1 MNQFRWSQQILVLQL
16 KISTIRCERTYWLID
31 LHMFSLFSEDIAFQF
46 AVLGGVVMY
55 CKNNY
60 CRSYFV
66 ATLARAWHNNAQ
78 TTKGSKVN
86 FYSWSVINSGQWRR
100 NEKTQMTLKSL
111 FRSSLGPTHHN
122 WNITQSVQH
131 SSHFILQKCAGM
143 LNACCPLMYL
153 CMLLLCHNHTDLVRE
168 YSNFHNRCSP
178 PHINDKMRP

>member
-1 MNQFRWSQQILVLQL
+1 MNQFRWSQQILVSQL

-31 LHMFSLFSEDIAFQF
+31 LHMFSLSSEDIAFQF

-60 CRSYFV
+60 CGSYFV
-66 ATLARAWHNNAQ
+66 ATLARARHNNAQ
-78 TTKGSKVN
+78 TTKGSKVD

-100 NEKTQMTLKSL
+100 NEETQMTLKSL

-131 SSHFILQKCAGM
+131 SSHFIIQKCAGM
-143 LNACCPLMYL
+143 LNTCK
-153 CMLLLCHNHTDLVRE
+153 CMLPFDVFMYATPMSQSYRLSKGILQF
-168 YSNFHNRCSP
+168 SQ
-178 PHINDKMRP
+178 